1 MAFSGFGNSNPA
13 GGSAQAELG
22 PELSDVFTD
31 EIGFKGVAGDCNIR
45 FLPTPWP
52 VDALPSPT
60 CSLLAVAQSK
70 GLAVAAG
77 PDALVV
83 ATTESIRKSI
93 EASTE
98 GEKVKTKSLKP
109 LATIPL
115 PSRPTHIAFNASDD
129 ALILATENGS
139 QISVFQT
146 TSLTQDN
153 AQPALSVSTNGA
165 SIRALVPNPDSTSNL
180 VALVTVN
187 GELLVADL
195 KAGNLVSGANGPI
208 LRNGVSCV
216 AWSNKGK
223 QLVAGLADGTGDQMT
238 ADGTKKAEIPRPAD
252 LEGECHVSSISWL
265 ENDVFFVIYTPNS
278 LDDMGENPPSSPYII
293 TRRKGAPFLIQ
304 RLPEVCS
311 TLGFRLKRGP
321 AYQFITRLRDYQPH
335 MKDVLIVSST
345 ASADVGLVT
354 RSDQPLADDD
364 ISKGLVGQYV
374 TTEINN
380 DSQKA
385 AVPLRD
391 SADETSIIGLA
402 ADLSSTE
409 NVYSPIQGQEEEIPE
424 SSSPLPGL
432 LLLNNDGVLCFWW
445 FIYNQAI
452 KQQISY
458 SGLVS
463 GGQTQQ
469 LSASTSTP
477 AQQSAFSQASP
488 APQQPAFGQ
497 SSFGQ
502 SSSFGASAFGK
513 PAGGAS
519 FGSPS
524 TMGATAFGKQSG
536 PAFGSPSP
544 MGGAAPAPAFGQPSA
559 PAPSFGTPSKP
570 GATFGTAGTPAQ
582 PAFGQS
588 GFGAPAPSFGQP
600 NTPAKS
606 LLGTGGGSTGGG
618 FSSFSGSGGGGFSS
632 FATSK
637 AGESSFSKPAGES
650 SFGKPSE
657 PSPFGKPVN
666 DTTFPKP
673 SGESSFGKPSES
685 SPFGKPVNDS
695 TFPKPSGESSFGK
708 SSGPSPF
715 GKPVND
721 SVFSKPSGE
730 NGFGK
735 SSNASPFG
743 KPAVSSPFSS
753 VATNK
758 AKSPLGEPK
767 NDSPFPSA
775 GTSQL
780 TNPFGKPSNDS
791 SFPTPGAS
799 ETNNPFGQQKTGGFV
814 LGTSFKPD
822 GTAANDGPKSS
833 KPSTGAL
840 SFGASFG
847 DTVSSPGKGSPS
859 SESMDSDESEPE
871 EPANKEPF
879 SIFGKPSNQTPS
891 MFSPL
896 SSENTKSTK
905 VETSKSKF
913 SFSNNNSTTAI
924 SSSTQNQVTSPLS
937 APSDKT
943 ATPRREQ
950 SVSTPTFNSSFDA
963 PLPPDSM
970 SRASYAAGDTSA
982 SSNSSSQED
991 APLPPDFLA
1000 EKKSSPKFDDAPL
1013 PPDFVTKKP
1022 AAETDDA
1029 PLPPDF
1035 LPKPKKAESPSAV
1048 PEEAPLPPDF
1058 LTKVK
1063 TEPIEDEETVPIP
1076 DGSDADFEGEGS
1088 DFSDSGEEITHDDTK
1103 IPSPEASPESSFG
1116 GISEKSATGGLFGG
1130 YLAKFQSSHSSRPPG
1145 PVAQNNREPYRSPSP
1160 TRLNSQRNTMFS
1172 KKPEQ
1177 RKEAGSALATRKA
1190 SLSQM
1195 AQRGGQLRKASTSSQ
1210 DEKLRARQ
1218 AAQRQEEE
1226 EALSLSDDDEDE
1238 RLRADLARPVEP
1250 VATLDPFLPHQNYT
1264 GETAKPGVPGM
1275 IERLYRDINSMVDTL
1290 GINARSLDAYL
1301 LYQQPSRSSQVATW
1315 VEILKS
1321 EQPSDILDQEVFL
1334 QNITNLDEIVTALR
1348 TSLDDQRVQG
1358 VEEKLAQCHELLTK
1372 DIVSLRSLFASIR
1385 KILDAHTDT
1394 GSIIAAPLSAEQAT
1408 LQQDLRTHFTEIQ
1421 AKMAGLEEGVS
1432 LLRAKIADIPRADGT
1447 SASNRKRPTVEA
1459 VASTIATMMSMA
1471 EGKSSDIDVLE
1482 AQMRKLGV
1490 DVSTV
1495 SSSREGSP
1503 FTTPRKNAG
1512 RFPATP
1518 GSRGSV
1524 DGSSYHTPESAS
1536 RGVNFRASMNGSAK
1550 HSRLRSVEGVGQI
1563 VVQEETSRWKSKNS
1577 RRQHLVGNLK
1587 SAIEKKDVKLRT
1599 LDDDWVVV
1607 DKK

>member
-13 GGSAQAELG
+13 GGSAQVELG

-31 EIGFKGVAGDCNIR
+31 EIGFKGIAGDCNIR
-45 FLPTPWP
+45 ILPTPWP
-52 VDALPSPT
+52 ADALPSST

-93 EASTE
+93 EASNE

-165 SIRALVPNPDSTSNL
+165 SIRALVPNPDPTSNL

-311 TLGFRLKRGP
+311 TLGFRVKRGP

-335 MKDVLIVSST
+335 LKDVLIVSST

-364 ISKGLVGQYV
+364 ISKGLVGQYA

-391 SADETSIIGLA
+391 SVDETSVIGLA

-463 GGQTQQ
+463 GGQAQQ
-469 LSASTSTP
+469 FSASTSTP
-477 AQQSAFSQASP
+477 APQQSAFTQASP

-497 SSFGQ
+497 SSLGQ
-502 SSSFGASAFGK
+502 SSSFGVSAFGK

-536 PAFGSPSP
+536 PAFGSSSP
-544 MGGAAPAPAFGQPSA
+544 MGGSTPAPAFGQPSA

-570 GATFGTAGTPAQ
+570 GATFGAAGTAGTQAQ

-588 GFGAPAPSFGQP
+588 GFGASAPSFGQP

-606 LLGTGGGSTGGG
+606 LLGTGDGSSGGG
-618 FSSFSGSGGGGFSS
+618 FSSFSGGGGGGFSS

-637 AGESSFSKPAGES
+637 PGESSFSKP
-650 SFGKPSE
+650 
-657 PSPFGKPVN
+657 
-666 DTTFPKP
+666 T
-673 SGESSFGKPSES
+673 GESSFGKPSES
-685 SPFGKPVNDS
+685 SPFGKPLNDS

-708 SSGPSPF
+708 PSGPSPF
-715 GKPVND
+715 SKPGND
-721 SVFSKPSGE
+721 SAFSKPSGE
-730 NGFGK
+730 SGFGKPSNASAFPKPSGESSFGKPSGPSPFSKPGNDSAFSKPSGESGFGK
-735 SSNASPFG
+735 SSNASAFG

-753 VATNK
+753 VATNE
-758 AKSPLGEPK
+758 AKSPLGEP
-767 NDSPFPSA
+767 NGDSTFPSA

-780 TNPFGKPSNDS
+780 KNPFGKPSNDS
-791 SFPTPGAS
+791 PFPTPGAS
-799 ETNNPFGQQKTGGFV
+799 ETKNPFGQQKTGGFV
-814 LGTSFKPD
+814 LGSSFKPD
-822 GTAANDGPKSS
+822 GTAVNDGPKSS

-847 DTVSSPGKGSPS
+847 DMVSSPGKGSPS

-924 SSSTQNQVTSPLS
+924 SGSTQNQVTSPLS

-950 SVSTPTFNSSFDA
+950 SVSTPTFDASFDA
-963 PLPPDSM
+963 PLPP
-970 SRASYAAGDTSA
+970 R
-982 SSNSSSQED
+982 
-991 APLPPDFLA
+991 F
-1000 EKKSSPKFDDAPL
+1000 
-1013 PPDFVTKKP
+1013 
-1022 AAETDDA
+1022 
-1029 PLPPDF
+1029 
-1035 LPKPKKAESPSAV
+1035 
-1048 PEEAPLPPDF
+1048 
-1058 LTKVK
+1058 
-1063 TEPIEDEETVPIP
+1063 
-1076 DGSDADFEGEGS
+1076 
-1088 DFSDSGEEITHDDTK
+1088 
-1103 IPSPEASPESSFG
+1103 
-1116 GISEKSATGGLFGG
+1116 
-1130 YLAKFQSSHSSRPPG
+1130 
-1145 PVAQNNREPYRSPSP
+1145 
-1160 TRLNSQRNTMFS
+1160 
-1172 KKPEQ
+1172 
-1177 RKEAGSALATRKA
+1177 
-1190 SLSQM
+1190 
-1195 AQRGGQLRKASTSSQ
+1195 
-1210 DEKLRARQ
+1210 
-1218 AAQRQEEE
+1218 
-1226 EALSLSDDDEDE
+1226 
-1238 RLRADLARPVEP
+1238 
-1250 VATLDPFLPHQNYT
+1250 
-1264 GETAKPGVPGM
+1264 
-1275 IERLYRDINSMVDTL
+1275 
-1290 GINARSLDAYL
+1290 
-1301 LYQQPSRSSQVATW
+1301 
-1315 VEILKS
+1315 
-1321 EQPSDILDQEVFL
+1321 
-1334 QNITNLDEIVTALR
+1334 
-1348 TSLDDQRVQG
+1348 
-1358 VEEKLAQCHELLTK
+1358 HE
-1372 DIVSLRSLFASIR
+1372 
-1385 KILDAHTDT
+1385 
-1394 GSIIAAPLSAEQAT
+1394 
-1408 LQQDLRTHFTEIQ
+1408 
-1421 AKMAGLEEGVS
+1421 
-1432 LLRAKIADIPRADGT
+1432 
-1447 SASNRKRPTVEA
+1447 
-1459 VASTIATMMSMA
+1459 
-1471 EGKSSDIDVLE
+1471 
-1482 AQMRKLGV
+1482 
-1490 DVSTV
+1490 
-1495 SSSREGSP
+1495 
-1503 FTTPRKNAG
+1503 
-1512 RFPATP
+1512 
-1518 GSRGSV
+1518 
-1524 DGSSYHTPESAS
+1524 
-1536 RGVNFRASMNGSAK
+1536 
-1550 HSRLRSVEGVGQI
+1550 
-1563 VVQEETSRWKSKNS
+1563 
-1577 RRQHLVGNLK
+1577 
-1587 SAIEKKDVKLRT
+1587 
-1599 LDDDWVVV
+1599 
-1607 DKK
+1607 